1 MERKSLAEV
10 FKFSEPIQQ
19 GLKHY
24 ISDGDDAIDT
34 YL

>member
-10 FKFSEPIQQ
+10 FNFSEPIQQ